1 MLRLYV
7 SGTSFRSVCAIANV
21 KRICEKYLHGRYS
34 LEVIDVYQRPE
45 FTRTEQIIAAP
56 TLVKSH
62 PLPVKRWIGDMTNTE
77 RILAGLNP
85 PPEVM
90 A

>member
-1 MLRLYV
+1 VLQLYV
-7 SGTSFRSVCAIANV
+7 SGASSKSARAISNV
-21 KRICEKYLHGRYS
+21 KRICEKYLFGRYS

-62 PLPVKRWIGDMTNTE
+62 PLPIKRWIGDMTKTE
-77 RILAGLNP
+77 RILAGLNLLP
-85 PPEVM
+85 N
-90 A
+90 